1 MRWLIFF
8 RNKFDLSI
16 ANFLSLK
23 KKMMLQNILVVIAL
37 AIAINKLAKENKT
50 NLKTAIELIRSCSQ
64 LISKATRFM
73 LSWGFVELVSNLDL
87 ILAIKSLFS

>member
-1 MRWLIFF
+1 
-8 RNKFDLSI
+8 
-16 ANFLSLK
+16 
-23 KKMMLQNILVVIAL
+23 MMLQNILVVIAL
-37 AIAINKLAKENKT
+37 AIAINKLAKENET